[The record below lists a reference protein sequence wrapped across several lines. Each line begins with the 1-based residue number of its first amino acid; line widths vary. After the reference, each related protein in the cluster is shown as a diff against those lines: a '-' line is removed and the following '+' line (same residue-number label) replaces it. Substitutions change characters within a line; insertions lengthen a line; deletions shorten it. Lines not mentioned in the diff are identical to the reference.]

1 MLINVFNK
9 ETASVEKVEVS
20 KIDTKIHF
28 HRNTHEAFTKED
40 LEWFWVKTEAKKQ
53 DVKTEA
59 K

>member
-9 ETASVEKVEVS
+9 ETASVEKIEVS
-20 KIDTKIHF
+20 KIDVSKHF
-28 HRNTHEAFTKED
+28 HRNSHEAFTKED
-40 LEWFWVKTEAKKQ
+40 LESLWVKTEAKKQ